1 MTNKLDSLNYLKEL
15 TQKSASNFSEIYY
28 LLQINNYLE
37 KKRNEFYKNDRIRII
52 FSAYELY
59 MIFRIAVVIK

>member
-37 KKRNEFYKNDRIRII
+37 KKKE
-52 FSAYELY
+52 
-59 MIFRIAVVIK
+59 